1 MGANKKV
8 FFGAL
13 FDFHVTAVRESPA
26 PTINIAD
33 LIYSQCNAI
42 MDQFKYEL
50 PAFHTPSTTSM
61 QATLL
66 ATARNS

>member
-1 MGANKKV
+1 MGTNKKV

-13 FDFHVTAVRESPA
+13 FDFHATAVRESPA

-33 LIYSQCNAI
+33 LIYPQCNQI

-50 PAFHTPSTTSM
+50 PTFHTPSTTSM

-66 ATARNS
+66 ANAGNS